1 MTYSSPG
8 IGTTPHLSGELFKRM
23 AGIELIHVPYR
34 GAGAGA
40 TTDAIAGRVDSAIN
54 TTGSLLQ
61 TVRSGQLRGLAVTT
75 LKRFPTAPELPT
87 IAESGIPGFD
97 VSSWYALFVPAKT
110 PPEIIARLNAVTVT
124 ALSEPA
130 VRAKFELLGVVVE
143 SSTPEALGALLQSEI
158 DKWGPIIKAAGIS
171 TSN

>member
-1 MTYSSPG
+1 
-8 IGTTPHLSGELFKRM
+8 M

-40 TTDAIAGRVDSAIN
+40 ITDTIAGRVDSAIN

-61 TVRSGQLRGLAVTT
+61 TVRSGQPRGLAVTT

-87 IAESGIPGFD
+87 IVESVILVFD
-97 VSSWYALFVPAKT
+97 ASSWYAVVVPANP
-110 PPEIIARLNAVTVT
+110 PPEIIARVNTATVT

-130 VRAKFELLGVVVE
+130 VR
-143 SSTPEALGALLQSEI
+143 
-158 DKWGPIIKAAGIS
+158 
-171 TSN
+171 